1 MQTMEAVDP
10 VAQPASIQ
18 NYIHLIVISCFY
30 TLLVFACWFVVDSM
44 ATRANFMAIGIAL
57 SGATGMLVAVWS
69 VFGPGKLVV
78 RVLVANAIGAPVII
92 VNAYGHW
99 SMSQNLFFDNVSF
112 SASLQTSLLLAY
124 SIAVAMQV
132 PLWLIRFLRGW
143 RLSFRGGSSAASVP
157 LSELFVLTCM
167 FALAFATPEIADK
180 IIINSLLEEL
190 KVGGEFED
198 VELLSANSW
207 QSSMVT
213 VSEQNIE
220 KLRSNIKTH
229 DFIYHMSPTIYGA
242 AFGTAICSLLFSPV
256 ILIMFRAR
264 SWRRAIVFVLLF
276 AIGLA
281 TLSSVSTSFAIGNA
295 TVASQIIVEQIL
307 LIVFGLFGFAIP
319 LLISRGR
326 GFELHSYKLR
336 KSSMQSTKEA
346 EQNMETVLAQ

>member
-1 MQTMEAVDP
+1 
-10 VAQPASIQ
+10 
-18 NYIHLIVISCFY
+18 
-30 TLLVFACWFVVDSM
+30 
-44 ATRANFMAIGIAL
+44 
-57 SGATGMLVAVWS
+57 
-69 VFGPGKLVV
+69 
-78 RVLVANAIGAPVII
+78 
-92 VNAYGHW
+92 
-99 SMSQNLFFDNVSF
+99 MSQNLFFDNVSF

-213 VSEQNIE
+213 VTEQNIE

-242 AFGTAICSLLFSPV
+242 AFGTAICSLLFSPC
-256 ILIMFRAR
+256 
-264 SWRRAIVFVLLF
+264 LLY
-276 AIGLA
+276 
-281 TLSSVSTSFAIGNA
+281 TSP
-295 TVASQIIVEQIL
+295 S
-307 LIVFGLFGFAIP
+307 P
-319 LLISRGR
+319 RD
-326 GFELHSYKLR
+326 
-336 KSSMQSTKEA
+336 
-346 EQNMETVLAQ
+346 